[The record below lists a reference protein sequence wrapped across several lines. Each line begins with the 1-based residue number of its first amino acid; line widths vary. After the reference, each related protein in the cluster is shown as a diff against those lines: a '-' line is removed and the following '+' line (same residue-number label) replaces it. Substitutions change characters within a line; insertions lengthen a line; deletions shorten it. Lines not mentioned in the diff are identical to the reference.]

1 MKCGGI
7 HCGGCPGHSSYSS
20 HGEHGGGAGGGGGL
34 ATVALA
40 VLIIGAAI
48 ETHAHQIVRWIEIT
62 GYVLASIAAAGAV
75 AAITY
80 GVLRARR
87 RVLAVRA
94 RRIPPRV
101 RAVITDAR
109 PGRPVT
115 GEITSGRRG
124 ADAVVWLP
132 GELPGGS
139 ADGGDIE
146 PALLAEIERLIRM
159 SRKGRDQ

>member
-1 MKCGGI
+1 MKCNGI
-7 HCGGCPGHSSYSS
+7 HCGGCGGHSSYTSY
-20 HGEHGGGAGGGGGL
+20 GEHGGGAGGGVGGL

-40 VLIIGAAI
+40 VIIIGGAI
-48 ETHAHQIVRWIEIT
+48 ETHAHQIARWLEIA
-62 GYVLASIAAAGAV
+62 GYVLASIAAAGAA

-94 RRIPPRV
+94 RRV

-115 GEITSGRRG
+115 GEIPSGRHVAG
-124 ADAVVWLP
+124 AVLWP
-132 GELPGGS
+132 PKELPGGS
-139 ADGGDIE
+139 ADGQDIE
-146 PALLAEIERLIRM
+146 PALLAEIERIIRM